1 VAGLAA
7 DNLVVALYFAF
18 LFYKAQAG
26 PDTSAEAATAVAAK
40 KSASSSTN
48 SSTNSSPNG
57 SSSSSKTSS
66 SSSTNSSTNG
76 GNALLSKDSLAY
88 SLTLACALT
97 AAGTALAEGLLKG
110 RISAIPITTLLTVAG
125 ASLRPQVCYTL
136 YHVSFY
142 DLYCRL
148 ACSRCCYVQ
157 LLLSVTLSIC
167 VNSAV
172 CFSLQSLMRVGT
184 MRHQ

>member
-1 VAGLAA
+1 VHSKLLTNPICLACFTHVFALMYAFHYVLTVPSQTAAADAVVAGLAA

-26 PDTSAEAATAVAAK
+26 PDTSADAAATAAK
-40 KSASSSTN
+40 KLPNSSSSSN
-48 SSTNSSPNG
+48 SSSPNG
-57 SSSSSKTSS
+57 SSSSSSS
-66 SSSTNSSTNG
+66 SSSADG

-125 ASLRPQVCYTL
+125 ASLRPQVCHTL
-136 YHVSFY
+136 Y
-142 DLYCRL
+142 DTCRL
-148 ACSRCCYVQ
+148 VAY
-157 LLLSVTLSIC
+157 
-167 VNSAV
+167 
-172 CFSLQSLMRVGT
+172 
-184 MRHQ
+184 

>member
-26 PDTSAEAATAVAAK
+26 PDTSAEAAAAVATK
-40 KSASSSTN
+40 KPASSSA
-48 SSTNSSPNG
+48 NSSPNG
-57 SSSSSKTSS
+57 SNRSSSSSSSSSNSSSTSS
-66 SSSTNSSTNG
+66 SSNS

-125 ASLRPQVCYTL
+125 ASLRPQVHIRICYRV
-136 YHVSFY
+136 YHVSSCGAILSY
-142 DLYCRL
+142 VCAADASVCSCCDLF
-148 ACSRCCYVQ
+148 
-157 LLLSVTLSIC
+157 LSAERNQPL
-167 VNSAV
+167 
-172 CFSLQSLMRVGT
+172 
-184 MRHQ
+184 